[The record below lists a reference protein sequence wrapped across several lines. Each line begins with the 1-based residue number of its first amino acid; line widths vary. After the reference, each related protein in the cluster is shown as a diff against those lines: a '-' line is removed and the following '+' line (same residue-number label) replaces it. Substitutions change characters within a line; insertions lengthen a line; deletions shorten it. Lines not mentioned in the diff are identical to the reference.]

1 MSMNSYWHKFLNKN
15 KMNREDK
22 SFAQNSKQFIMLS
35 PKWEIITPYLCM
47 GAVHSDFLVRVQKK
61 KEDLVCIGETQQA
74 LPQPLGLVPILGPL
88 NYMNSKYP

>member
-1 MSMNSYWHKFLNKN
+1 MSMNSYWHKLLN

-35 PKWEIITPYLCM
+35 LKWEIITPYLCM

-61 KEDLVCIGETQQA
+61 KRRI
-74 LPQPLGLVPILGPL
+74 
-88 NYMNSKYP
+88 